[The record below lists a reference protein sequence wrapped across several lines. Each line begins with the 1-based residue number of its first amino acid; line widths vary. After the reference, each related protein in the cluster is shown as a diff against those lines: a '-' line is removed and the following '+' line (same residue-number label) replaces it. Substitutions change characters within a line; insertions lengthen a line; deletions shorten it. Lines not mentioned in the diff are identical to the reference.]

1 MDNKVMKREE
11 ISNEFKWRM
20 EDVYS
25 DENLWRED
33 IEKVEKL
40 LPGLTKMQGKI
51 CENKDNFKH
60 TIELI
65 NEIEFLVE
73 RYISML
79 TRNIMRILVMADI
92 NHFRMNRLLC

>member
-51 CENKDNFKH
+51 
-60 TIELI
+60 L
-65 NEIEFLVE
+65 
-73 RYISML
+73 
-79 TRNIMRILVMADI
+79 
-92 NHFRMNRLLC
+92 

>member
-33 IEKVEKL
+33 IE
-40 LPGLTKMQGKI
+40 
-51 CENKDNFKH
+51 
-60 TIELI
+60 
-65 NEIEFLVE
+65 
-73 RYISML
+73 R
-79 TRNIMRILVMADI
+79 
-92 NHFRMNRLLC
+92 